1 MNSCRFCL
9 FVVIFL
15 GFAPVWAQT
24 PPQQPFTLPS
34 GASTQKINEYLST
47 LKPPTSFASLENGN
61 ELQLSVPDISAQGYI
76 DLGIKSSI
84 PRTDAMWVMTMDNQ
98 PESGNALL
106 SAITL
111 DTSAAADIKLKVA
124 LYKTQYI
131 LLIGRAGGRYYGV
144 YKQVKLGPSLAPH
157 KKFKAKS

>member
-9 FVVIFL
+9 FVVIFF
-15 GFAPVWAQT
+15 GFAPAWAQQS
-24 PPQQPFTLPS
+24 PQQTTTLPP

-47 LKPPTSFASLENGN
+47 LRPPISFTALENGN

-76 DLGIKSSI
+76 DLAVKSTI

-106 SAITL
+106 TAITL
-111 DTSAAADIKLKVA
+111 DTAAAADIKLKVA

-131 LLIGRAGGRYYGV
+131 LLIARAGGRYYGV
-144 YKQVKLGPSLAPH
+144 YKQVKLGPSPGPH
-157 KKFKAKS
+157 KKVKAKS

>member
-9 FVVIFL
+9 FVVIFF
-15 GFAPVWAQT
+15 GFSPAWAQ
-24 PPQQPFTLPS
+24 PSSQQTTTIPA
-34 GASTQKINEYLST
+34 GASAQKINDFLST
-47 LKPPTSFASLENGN
+47 LRPPTSFSALENGN

-76 DLGIKSSI
+76 DLGIKSAI

-106 SAITL
+106 SAVTL
-111 DTSAAADIKLKVA
+111 DTATAADIKLKVA

-131 LLIGRAGGRYYGV
+131 LLIARASGKYYGV
-144 YKQVKLGPSLAPH
+144 YKQVKLGPSPASF
-157 KKFKAKS
+157 KKSQTK

>member
-9 FVVIFL
+9 FAVIFF
-15 GFAPVWAQT
+15 GFAPIWAQ
-24 PPQQPFTLPS
+24 PSPQQPFTIPA
-34 GASTQKINEYLST
+34 GASTQKINEFLST
-47 LKPPTSFASLENGN
+47 LKPPTSLTALENGN
-61 ELQLSVPDISAQGYI
+61 ELQLNVPDISAQGYI
-76 DLGIKSSI
+76 DLGIKSTI

-111 DTSAAADIKLKVA
+111 DTAAAADIKLKVA

-131 LLIGRAGGRYYGV
+131 LLIARAGGRYYGV
-144 YKQVKLGPSLAPH
+144 YKQVKLGPSPAPH
-157 KKFKAKS
+157 KKVKAKS